1 MLKIVFRL
9 YLSAILS
16 DYRKI
21 LSDEAELHSETDT
34 RPKWKISKIQV
45 FQDCCHFEKI
55 HSVVQF
61 DTENCHVSIFF

>member
-34 RPKWKISKIQV
+34 RPKWKISKIQD
-45 FQDCCHFEKI
+45 FQDCCHFEKNTF
-55 HSVVQF
+55 SCAV
-61 DTENCHVSIFF
+61 